1 MTIEELK
8 NILRV
13 NNGLRGEEV
22 LAAPEVR
29 VLPFPTDEIIIAQAQ
44 LMTYAR
50 VVEDKMRK
58 AKLDPEVY
66 SDLSWYMR
74 SIIVDAMGPLEVD
87 GKPART
93 FEDWNRSIAT
103 AWNAIDC
110 VRNRIKEMEPKKDGP
125 R

>member
-29 VLPFPTDEIIIAQAQ
+29 VLPFPFDEIIIAQAQ
-44 LMTYAR
+44 LMTNAR
-50 VVEDKMRK
+50 IIEDQMRK
-58 AKLDPEVY
+58 ANLDPEIF

-74 SIIVDAMGPLEVD
+74 SIIVDVMGPLEVD
-87 GKPART
+87 GKFSRT
-93 FEDWNRSIAT
+93 FEDWNRAIAA
-103 AWNAIDC
+103 AWNAVDH
-110 VRNRIKEMEPKKDGP
+110 VKKRIKETEFKKDGP